1 MGGFKRFCM
10 FVFGLAGLLGV
21 IALALTWVGPW
32 TAQASALMSIENY
45 FYAVE
50 VCVAIALVIMLVV
63 LLRAIFA
70 RSVRTIEVTT
80 VNGGTISV
88 SRDAIASQ
96 ATHIVEAD
104 GTCSADRV
112 DVKAKKSGHVR
123 VHVRVL
129 PHETVDVVAKGAEL
143 HDELVRGLASVCGDK
158 VDRVSLEFIEPESV
172 TVAAPAS
179 ATESEPLPTA
189 SVPSYEAPAV
199 EETEPTEHL
208 DSTSEITVSMGG
220 SRAASDTDRQEA

>member
-32 TAQASALMSIENY
+32 TAQASALMSVENY

-129 PHETVDVVAKGAEL
+129 PHESVDVVAKGAEL

-158 VDRVSLEFIEPESV
+158 IDRVSLEFIEPESV
-172 TVAAPAS
+172 TVATPAS
-179 ATESEPLPTA
+179 ATESEPLPEA
-189 SVPSYEAPAV
+189 APAYEPPAV
-199 EETEPTEHL
+199 EETEPAERL

-220 SRAASDTDRQEA
+220 SRAASDADRQEA

>member
-1 MGGFKRFCM
+1 
-10 FVFGLAGLLGV
+10 
-21 IALALTWVGPW
+21 
-32 TAQASALMSIENY
+32 
-45 FYAVE
+45 
-50 VCVAIALVIMLVV
+50 
-63 LLRAIFA
+63 
-70 RSVRTIEVTT
+70 SVRTIEVTT

-129 PHETVDVVAKGAEL
+129 PHESVDVVAKGAEL

-158 VDRVSLEFIEPESV
+158 IDRVSLEFIEPESV
-172 TVAAPAS
+172 TVATPAS
-179 ATESEPLPTA
+179 ATEPLPEA
-189 SVPSYEAPAV
+189 VSAYEPPAV
-199 EETEPTEHL
+199 EETEPTERL

-220 SRAASDTDRQEA
+220 SRTASDTDRQEA

>member
-10 FVFGLAGLLGV
+10 FVFGLVGLLGV

-32 TAQASALMSIENY
+32 TAQASALMSVENY

-50 VCVAIALVIMLVV
+50 VGVAIALVIMLVV
-63 LLRAIFA
+63 LLRSIFA

-104 GTCSADRV
+104 GTCTADRV

-143 HDELVRGLASVCGDK
+143 HDSLVRGLASVCGDK

-172 TVAAPAS
+172 TVATPAS
-179 ATESEPLPTA
+179 ATESEPLPEA
-189 SVPSYEAPAV
+189 APAYEPPAV
-199 EETEPTEHL
+199 EETEPTERL

-220 SRAASDTDRQEA
+220 SRTASDTDRQEV

>member
-32 TAQASALMSIENY
+32 TAQASALMSVENY

-104 GTCSADRV
+104 GTCSVDRV

-129 PHETVDVVAKGAEL
+129 PHESVDVVAKGAEL

-158 VDRVSLEFIEPESV
+158 IDRVSLEFIEPESV
-172 TVAAPAS
+172 TVATPAS
-179 ATESEPLPTA
+179 STESEPLPEA
-189 SVPSYEAPAV
+189 VPAYEPPAV
-199 EETEPTEHL
+199 EETESAERL

-220 SRAASDTDRQEA
+220 SRTASDTDRQEA

>member
-21 IALALTWVGPW
+21 IALSLTWVGPW
-32 TAQASALMSIENY
+32 TSQASALMSLEYY

-143 HDELVRGLASVCGDK
+143 HDELMRGLASVCGDK
-158 VDRVSLEFIEPESV
+158 IDRVSLEFIEPESV
-172 TVAAPAS
+172 TVATPAS
-179 ATESEPLPTA
+179 ATESEPLPEA
-189 SVPSYEAPAV
+189 APAYEPPAV
-199 EETEPTEHL
+199 EETEPAERL

-220 SRAASDTDRQEA
+220 SRTASDADRQEA

>member
-32 TAQASALMSIENY
+32 TAQASALMSIESY

-129 PHETVDVVAKGAEL
+129 PHESVDVVAKGAEL

-158 VDRVSLEFIEPESV
+158 VDRVSLEFVEPESV
-172 TVAAPAS
+172 TVGAPAS
-179 ATESEPLPTA
+179 ATDSEPLPTA

>member
-32 TAQASALMSIENY
+32 TAQASALMSLENY

-158 VDRVSLEFIEPESV
+158 IDRVSLEFIEPESV
-172 TVAAPAS
+172 TVATPAS
-179 ATESEPLPTA
+179 ATESEPLPEA
-189 SVPSYEAPAV
+189 APAYEPPAV
-199 EETEPTEHL
+199 EETEPTERL

-220 SRAASDTDRQEA
+220 SRTASDTDRQEA

>member
-21 IALALTWVGPW
+21 IALSLTWVGPW
-32 TAQASALMSIENY
+32 TSQASALMSVENY

-129 PHETVDVVAKGAEL
+129 PHESVDVVAKGAEL

-158 VDRVSLEFIEPESV
+158 IDRVSLEFIEPESV
-172 TVAAPAS
+172 TVATPAS
-179 ATESEPLPTA
+179 ATESEPLPEA
-189 SVPSYEAPAV
+189 APAYEPPAV
-199 EETEPTEHL
+199 EETEPAERL

-220 SRAASDTDRQEA
+220 SRAASDADRQEA

>member
-45 FYAVE
+45 FCAVE

-158 VDRVSLEFIEPESV
+158 VDRVSLEFVEPESV

-179 ATESEPLPTA
+179 ATEPEPLPTA

-199 EETEPTEHL
+199 EETEPTERL

>member
-45 FYAVE
+45 FCAVE

-179 ATESEPLPTA
+179 ATESEPLPEA
-189 SVPSYEAPAV
+189 VSAYEPPAV
-199 EETEPTEHL
+199 EETEPTERL

-220 SRAASDTDRQEA
+220 SRTASDTDRQEA

>member
-32 TAQASALMSIENY
+32 TAQASALMSVENY

-158 VDRVSLEFIEPESV
+158 VDRVSLEFVEPESV

-179 ATESEPLPTA
+179 ATEPEPLPTA

>member
-32 TAQASALMSIENY
+32 TAQASALMSVENY

-158 VDRVSLEFIEPESV
+158 VDCVSLEFVEPESV

-179 ATESEPLPTA
+179 ATESEPLPEA
-189 SVPSYEAPAV
+189 VSAYEPPAV
-199 EETEPTEHL
+199 EETEPAERL

>member
-45 FYAVE
+45 FCAVE

-158 VDRVSLEFIEPESV
+158 VDRVSLEFVEPESV

-179 ATESEPLPTA
+179 ATEPEPLPTA

-220 SRAASDTDRQEA
+220 SRTASDTDRQEA

>member
-21 IALALTWVGPW
+21 IALSLTWVGPW
-32 TAQASALMSIENY
+32 TSQASALMSLEYY

-143 HDELVRGLASVCGDK
+143 HDSLVRGLASVCGDK

-172 TVAAPAS
+172 TVATPAS
-179 ATESEPLPTA
+179 ATGSEPLPEA
-189 SVPSYEAPAV
+189 APAYEPPAV
-199 EETEPTEHL
+199 EETEPTERL

-220 SRAASDTDRQEA
+220 SRAASDADRQEA

>member
-32 TAQASALMSIENY
+32 TSQASALMSLEYY

-104 GTCSADRV
+104 GTCTADRV

-143 HDELVRGLASVCGDK
+143 HDELMRGLASVCGDK
-158 VDRVSLEFIEPESV
+158 IDRVSLEFIEPESV
-172 TVAAPAS
+172 TVATPAS
-179 ATESEPLPTA
+179 ATESEPLPEA
-189 SVPSYEAPAV
+189 APAYEPPAV
-199 EETEPTEHL
+199 EETEPAERL

-220 SRAASDTDRQEA
+220 SRTASDTDRQEA

>member
-45 FYAVE
+45 FCAVE

-158 VDRVSLEFIEPESV
+158 VDRVSLEFVEPESV

-179 ATESEPLPTA
+179 ATESEPLPEA
-189 SVPSYEAPAV
+189 VSAYEPPAV
-199 EETEPTEHL
+199 EETEPTERL

-220 SRAASDTDRQEA
+220 SRAASDADRQEA

>member
-32 TAQASALMSIENY
+32 TAQASALMSVENY

-129 PHETVDVVAKGAEL
+129 PHESVDVVAKGAEL
-143 HDELVRGLASVCGDK
+143 HDELVRGLACVCGDK
-158 VDRVSLEFIEPESV
+158 IDRVSLEFIEPESV
-172 TVAAPAS
+172 TVATPAS
-179 ATESEPLPTA
+179 ATEPSPEAVPAYEP
-189 SVPSYEAPAV
+189 PAV
-199 EETEPTEHL
+199 EETEPAEHL

-220 SRAASDTDRQEA
+220 SRTASDTDRQEA

>member
-45 FYAVE
+45 FCAVE

-129 PHETVDVVAKGAEL
+129 PHESVDVVAKGAEL

-158 VDRVSLEFIEPESV
+158 IDRVSLEFIEPESV
-172 TVAAPAS
+172 TVATPAS
-179 ATESEPLPTA
+179 ATESEPLPEA
-189 SVPSYEAPAV
+189 APAYEPPAV
-199 EETEPTEHL
+199 EETEPAERL

-220 SRAASDTDRQEA
+220 SRAASDADRQEA

>member
-32 TAQASALMSIENY
+32 TAQASALMSVENY

-129 PHETVDVVAKGAEL
+129 PHESVDVVAKGAEL

-158 VDRVSLEFIEPESV
+158 IDRVSLEFIEPESV
-172 TVAAPAS
+172 TVATPAS
-179 ATESEPLPTA
+179 ATEPSPEAVPAYEP
-189 SVPSYEAPAV
+189 PAV
-199 EETEPTEHL
+199 EETEPAEHL

-220 SRAASDTDRQEA
+220 SRAASDADRQEA

>member
-21 IALALTWVGPW
+21 IALSLTWVGPW
-32 TAQASALMSIENY
+32 TAQASALMSVENY

-143 HDELVRGLASVCGDK
+143 HDELMLGLASVCGDK
-158 VDRVSLEFIEPESV
+158 IDRVSLEFIEPESV
-172 TVAAPAS
+172 TVATPAS
-179 ATESEPLPTA
+179 ATESEPLPEA
-189 SVPSYEAPAV
+189 APAYEPPAV
-199 EETEPTEHL
+199 EETEPAERL

-220 SRAASDTDRQEA
+220 SRTASDTDRQEA

>member
-45 FYAVE
+45 FCAVE

-158 VDRVSLEFIEPESV
+158 VDRVSLEFVEPESV

-179 ATESEPLPTA
+179 ATEPEPLPTA

>member
-45 FYAVE
+45 FCAVE

-158 VDRVSLEFIEPESV
+158 VDRVSLEFVEPESV

-179 ATESEPLPTA
+179 ATEPEPLPEA
-189 SVPSYEAPAV
+189 APAYEPPAV
-199 EETEPTEHL
+199 EETEPAERL

-220 SRAASDTDRQEA
+220 SRAASDADRQEA